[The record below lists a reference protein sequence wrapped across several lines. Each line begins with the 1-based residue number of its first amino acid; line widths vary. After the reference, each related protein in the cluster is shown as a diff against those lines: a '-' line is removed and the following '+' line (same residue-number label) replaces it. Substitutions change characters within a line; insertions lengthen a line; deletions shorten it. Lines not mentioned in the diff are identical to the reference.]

1 MNYVDARPVGDPCIQ
16 GVAHTQVFEK
26 EKRKTERTKQGGSV
40 DQLTSLKSNLTSLE

>member
-1 MNYVDARPVGDPCIQ
+1 MQDLLVTPAYRVW
-16 GVAHTQVFEK
+16 HTQVFEK